1 MTTMAMRLVIAMIA
15 AIVMLIARC
24 GGWIRD
30 CELQVLLRGIVA
42 D

>member
-15 AIVMLIARC
+15 AIVILIARR

-30 CELQVLLRGIVA
+30 CELQALLRGIVA